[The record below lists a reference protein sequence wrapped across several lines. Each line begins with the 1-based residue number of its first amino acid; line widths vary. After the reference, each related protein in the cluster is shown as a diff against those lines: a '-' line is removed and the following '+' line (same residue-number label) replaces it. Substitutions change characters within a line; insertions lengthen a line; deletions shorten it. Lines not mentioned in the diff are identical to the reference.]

1 MTLALGMITIDT
13 ADAEKLAGWWA
24 EQLGGVITETNG
36 GWYVVMKVEALPILM
51 SFQKVE
57 DPTPG
62 KNKVHLDL
70 HTDDDLDA
78 EVDRWVDAGATSL
91 GRRNAGEFHWV
102 TLTDPDGN
110 EFCIA
115 SE

>member
-36 GWYVVMKVEALPILM
+36 GWYVVVKVEALPVMM

-70 HTDDDLDA
+70 MA
-78 EVDRWVDAGATSL
+78 EDVDA
-91 GRRNAGEFHWV
+91 
-102 TLTDPDGN
+102 
-110 EFCIA
+110 
-115 SE
+115 